1 MKITYDSD
9 ADAMYIELKKSE
21 VDKTKEIDLN
31 TKVDYDDKGNLI
43 GIEILFVKERM
54 PHLLEDKNIQIKEI
68 INHEK

>member
-9 ADAMYIELKKSE
+9 ADAMYIELKKAE

-31 TKVDYDDKGNLI
+31 TKIDYDKQGNLI

-54 PHLLEDKNIQIKEI
+54 PHLLDNKNIKIEEI